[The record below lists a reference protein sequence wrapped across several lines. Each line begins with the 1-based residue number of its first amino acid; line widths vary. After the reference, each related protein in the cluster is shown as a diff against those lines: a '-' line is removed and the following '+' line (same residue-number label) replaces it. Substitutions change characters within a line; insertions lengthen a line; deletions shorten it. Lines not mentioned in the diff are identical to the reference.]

1 MATFAAATQKDLRAF
16 AGAIENLIRPL
27 EEAALGSG
35 FTEVITITKGTDGNE
50 TRTSERKVRPELV
63 ANLDALMAAVETAK
77 ALVYK

>member
-35 FTEVITITKGTDGNE
+35 YNGTKLRE
-50 TRTSERKVRPELV
+50 EYVP
-63 ANLDALMAAVETAK
+63 NLDALMAKVEAAK

>member
-35 FTEVITITKGTDGNE
+35 YNE
-50 TRTSERKVRPELV
+50 TKLRAEYVPH
-63 ANLDALMAAVETAK
+63 LDELMAAVETAK

>member
-35 FTEVITITKGTDGNE
+35 YNGAKLREEYV
-50 TRTSERKVRPELV
+50 P
-63 ANLDALMAAVETAK
+63 NLDALMAKVEAAK

>member
-16 AGAIENLIRPL
+16 AGTIENLIRPL

-35 FTEVITITKGTDGNE
+35 YNE
-50 TRTSERKVRPELV
+50 TKLRTEYVPH
-63 ANLDALMAAVETAK
+63 LDELMAAVETAK